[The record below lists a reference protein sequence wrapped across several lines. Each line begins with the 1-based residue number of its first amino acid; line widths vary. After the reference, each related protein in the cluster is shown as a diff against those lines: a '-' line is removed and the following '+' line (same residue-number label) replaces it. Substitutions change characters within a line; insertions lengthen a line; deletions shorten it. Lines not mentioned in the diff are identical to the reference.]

1 METMNKLAIAVTLA
15 AGLGFGSLAGVQAKL
30 PPAPAMSDADKAA
43 KAAKDAATKAKEG
56 ELNSKAQDKAVAN
69 YKKNKGIAEP
79 KASPATTSGK
89 KK

>member
-1 METMNKLAIAVTLA
+1 MKRFVIAVTLA
-15 AGLGFGSLAGVQAKL
+15 AGLGIGSFAGVQAKL
-30 PPAPAMSDADKAA
+30 PPAPPKSDADKAVEA
-43 KAAKDAATKAKEG
+43 EKAAAAKAKEG
-56 ELNSKAQDKAVAN
+56 AENAKAQDKAVAN